1 MHFYNN
7 NIISD
12 RVFGNSFISKLSFT
26 LLGVILLTASAKITI
41 PFYPVPMTL
50 QTFVIYFMAASAGM
64 IGFSSAFLYIIL
76 GLAGLPIFVYG
87 GGIAY
92 IQNPTFGF
100 LYGMVLASLFISYA
114 AKHFFKDNFLKILL
128 SVFIGAVII
137 FACGILHL
145 HFILD
150 KVIQLD
156 GYNGISDAVAKGLT
170 PFIYSEILKIALA
183 VFVTYAL
190 LKKTK

>member
-64 IGFSSAFLYIIL
+64 IGFSSAFLYVIL
-76 GLAGLPIFVYG
+76 GLAGLPLFAAG
-87 GGIAY
+87 GGIGY
-92 IQNPTFGF
+92 IASPTFGF
-100 LYGMVLASLFISYA
+100 LYGMVLASLFISYV
-114 AKHFFKDNFLKILL
+114 AKNFFKDSFFKILA
-128 SVFIGAVII
+128 SVCISCAPFVKLN
-137 FACGILHL
+137 LHL
-145 HFILD
+145 SIFT
-150 KVIQLD
+150 
-156 GYNGISDAVAKGLT
+156 GISKAITLGFM
-170 PFIYSEILKIALA
+170 PFIFSETLKIALA

-190 LKKTK
+190 LKKTKQID

>member
-41 PFYPVPMTL
+41 PFYPVPITL

-64 IGFSSAFLYIIL
+64 IGFSSAFLYVIL
-76 GLAGLPIFVYG
+76 GLAGLPLFAAG
-87 GGIAY
+87 GGIGY
-92 IQNPTFGF
+92 IASPTFGF

-114 AKHFFKDNFLKILL
+114 AKHFFKDSFFKILA
-128 SVFIGAVII
+128 SVLIGALII
-137 FACGILHL
+137 FACGVLHL
-145 HFILD
+145 SIFT
-150 KVIQLD
+150 
-156 GYNGISDAVAKGLT
+156 GISKAITLGFM
-170 PFIYSEILKIALA
+170 PFIFSETLKIALA

-190 LKKTK
+190 LKKTKQID